1 MLGGVMDRIEHLK
14 ELFQPVFEKNN
25 VKLYELVFRN
35 SGKDHTLEVSIMKPD
50 GTMDLDTCAEV
61 SEGLSEILD
70 AEDPIK
76 EEYTLEVCSPGAERE
91 IKDLDEIKEGIYVYV
106 RLKRPFKKML
116 EFVGEILDVN
126 EEGLIHLAYRDKAAT
141 RKAEFT
147 KDDIDYIRMA
157 VKL

>member
-1 MLGGVMDRIEHLK
+1 MDKIEHLK
-14 ELFQPVFEKNN
+14 ELFQPVFESNN

-35 SGKDHTLEVSIMKPD
+35 SGKDRTLEVSIMKPD
-50 GTMDLDTCAEV
+50 GTMDLDTCAAV
-61 SEGLSEILD
+61 SESLSEILD
-70 AEDPIK
+70 QEDPIN

-91 IKDLDEIKEGIYVYV
+91 IKDLDEIQSGLYVYV
-106 RLKRPFKKML
+106 RLKHPFKKML
-116 EFVGEILDVN
+116 EFVGEILEVSDT
-126 EEGLIHLAYRDKAAT
+126 GLITLAYRDKAAT

>member
-1 MLGGVMDRIEHLK
+1 MDKIEHLK
-14 ELFQPVFEKNN
+14 ELFQPAFESNN

-35 SGKDHTLEVSIMKPD
+35 SGKDRTLEVSIMKPD
-50 GTMDLDTCAEV
+50 GTMDLDTCAAV
-61 SEGLSEILD
+61 SESLSEILD
-70 AEDPIK
+70 QEDPIN

-91 IKDLDEIKEGIYVYV
+91 IKDLDEIQSGLYVYV
-106 RLKRPFKKML
+106 RLKHPFKKML
-116 EFVGEILDVN
+116 EFVGEILEVSDT
-126 EEGLIHLAYRDKAAT
+126 GLITLAYRDKAAT

>member
-1 MLGGVMDRIEHLK
+1 MDKIEHLK
-14 ELFQPVFEKNN
+14 ELFQPVFESNN

-35 SGKDHTLEVSIMKPD
+35 SGKDRTLEVSIMKPD
-50 GTMDLDTCAEV
+50 GTMDLDTCAAV
-61 SEGLSEILD
+61 SESLSEILD
-70 AEDPIK
+70 QEDPIN

-91 IKDLDEIKEGIYVYV
+91 IKDLDKIQSGLYVYV
-106 RLKRPFKKML
+106 RLKHPFKKML
-116 EFVGEILDVN
+116 EFVGEILEVSDT
-126 EEGLIHLAYRDKAAT
+126 GLITLAYRDKAAT